1 MEHSDKIIIF
11 QDKQIRRLWHKE
23 QWYFSIVDIISV
35 LADTPDAPNY
45 WRVLKSRLKKEGLET
60 ITICNGLKMQA
71 PDGKMRLT
79 DCANTEGVFRII
91 MSIPSPKAEPF
102 KLWLAQVGREHI
114 EEIENPELGFERLK
128 EIYRA
133 KGYPDE
139 WIERRLQSI
148 ETRKQLTDEWKAR
161 GVKEGQEY
169 SILTAEIAKATFGVT
184 PSQHSKL
191 KSLEKENL
199 RDHMTPLELIFT
211 ALSEE
216 ATRLYSVK
224 TEAQGFEEN
233 HDAAQ
238 KGGRSAGKARVAF
251 ERDSGEKV
259 VTPESYLKQLQK
271 SKDKE
276 LPTDSKD
283 Q

>member
-60 ITICNGLKMQA
+60 ITICNGLKMRA

-259 VTPESYLKQLQK
+259 VTPESYLKQIQK

-276 LPTDSKD
+276 LPTDSKNE
-283 Q
+283 

>member
-91 MSIPSPKAEPF
+91 MSIPAPKAEPF

-224 TEAQGFEEN
+224 NEAQGFEEN

-283 Q
+283 E